1 MSSVSD
7 ALSSMMGNNQVNDAA
22 KTKKTTQ
29 KTTKEYGKTFG
40 DVELSDKAKDYYK
53 ELRQKYSDMDFV
65 IVSKDK
71 KEEAKANLQN
81 FGNANKMVVVIG
93 EDEVE
98 AMANDQ
104 SMRNKYEGIIEMA
117 RQASSTLGKAAEG
130 NSDIISYGI
139 TTDKDGNTSFFAVM
153 NKANQS
159 ASEKTAEIREKR
171 KEREKEAE
179 KIEERRSAKTE
190 AEEKRRV
197 SKEDTEVLTSST
209 LEGLLKKI
217 NDFTIQKRTANVE
230 TDEEKML
237 GRSIDFSI

>member
-7 ALSSMMGNNQVNDAA
+7 ALSSMMGNSQVNDAA
-22 KTKKTTQ
+22 KNKKTTQ
-29 KTTKEYGKTFG
+29 KTTQEYGKTFG

-117 RQASSTLGKAAEG
+117 RQASSTLSKAAEG

-171 KEREKEAE
+171 KERAKEAE
-179 KIEERRSAKTE
+179 KLEEKRSAKAE
-190 AEEKRRV
+190 ADEKRKI

-237 GRSIDFSI
+237 GRSIDFTV